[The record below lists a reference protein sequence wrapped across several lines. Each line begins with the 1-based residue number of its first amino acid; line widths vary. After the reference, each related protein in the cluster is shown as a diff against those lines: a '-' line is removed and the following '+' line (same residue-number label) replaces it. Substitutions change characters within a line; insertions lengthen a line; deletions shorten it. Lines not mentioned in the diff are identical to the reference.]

1 MDYSFNSYS
10 FNELKEFL
18 DSKVEEFNNHDFLP
32 EDPLGIVHEFTLKQD
47 REIIGILLSTIA
59 WGNRKSILKSGRRL
73 IEIFDGKPFGFIQN
87 HTEKDFE
94 MVHFVHRT
102 FQVSDL
108 QFFCHGLKE
117 IYKKHSSLESV
128 FKAHDEH
135 PGAKGRIVNFR
146 ETMLTFPHEKRSE
159 KHLANP
165 LNKSASKRIN
175 MFLRWMVRE
184 DDQHVDFGIWKSIP
198 INELM
203 IPLDVH
209 TSKVVRKLGLITRKQ
224 DDWLALEE
232 LMVNLRKFDEKD
244 PCKYDFAL
252 FGLGAIEKM

>member
-47 REIIGILLSTIA
+47 REIMGILLSTIA

-73 IEIFDGKPFGFIQN
+73 IDIFGGNPFGFIQN

-94 MVHFVHRT
+94 NVHFVHRT

-108 QFFCHGLKE
+108 QFFCQGLQE
-117 IYKKHSSLESV
+117 IYKKYSSLESV
-128 FKAHDEH
+128 FKPHDEYT
-135 PGAKGRIVNFR
+135 GAKGRIVNFR

-165 LNKSASKRIN
+165 LKKSASKRIN

-184 DDQHVDFGIWKSIP
+184 DDKQIDFGIWKSIP
-198 INELM
+198 MNELM

-209 TSKVVRKLGLITRKQ
+209 TSTVGRKLGLITRKQ
-224 DDWLALEE
+224 DDWSALEE
-232 LMVNLRKFDEKD
+232 LMVNLRKFDDKD

-252 FGLGAIEKM
+252 FGLGVSKTN